1 MIKYKFYLINDPSKE
16 AIGYIHAENYDEAY
30 YIASKIKKLE
40 LQTFKKLF
48 DIESV

>member
-1 MIKYKFYLINDPSKE
+1 MIKYKYYSINDPIKE
-16 AIGYIHAENYDEAY
+16 AIGYVHAENNDEAY

-40 LQTFKKLF
+40 IQTFKKLF